1 MDKCFETVDIA
12 NPINWVIWQTHT
24 SPSWSAI
31 TIRNRFSSA
40 SAFVIFRKSF
50 ILLAQ
55 LANERN
61 MQHLAAPVKPKTHG
75 NYAPTFR
82 AHSRVL
88 GGAPVSK
95 PAWSARM

>member
-31 TIRNRFSSA
+31 TIRSRFSSA
-40 SAFVIFRKSF
+40 SAFVIFKKSF

-55 LANERN
+55 FANERN
-61 MQHLAAPVKPKTHG
+61 L
-75 NYAPTFR
+75 
-82 AHSRVL
+82 
-88 GGAPVSK
+88 
-95 PAWSARM
+95 